1 MGESLNNVLK
11 NAISYIN
18 RDPVIKIV
26 GREEPKIT
34 SITVKNDVNSIS
46 DHELKLIFEK
56 FYRSDKAKNQSSGLG
71 LAIAKEIVKRHGG
84 TLKAESVNGH
94 TTFSINLPKYL

>member
-18 RDPVIKIV
+18 RDSVIKIV

-46 DHELKLIFEK
+46 DHELKLIFVK
-56 FYRSDKAKNQSSGLG
+56 LYQRYKARNQ
-71 LAIAKEIVKRHGG
+71 
-84 TLKAESVNGH
+84 
-94 TTFSINLPKYL
+94 